1 MKARIDR
8 LEKSI
13 RTMVYRLLTRSL
25 KPKFKVYAADKNNPC
40 AGQFGTC
47 VDCGMCEKH
56 LTDFETVKQYRFT
69 AEEIDREIAKLD
81 CMAIPY

>member
-1 MKARIDR
+1 MRRI
-8 LEKSI
+8 
-13 RTMVYRLLTRSL
+13 VYRLMVRGL
-25 KPKFKVYAADKNNPC
+25 KPKFRVYEANKNNPC

-56 LTDFETVKQYRFT
+56 LTEFEIVKQYSFT
-69 AEEIDREIAKLD
+69 AKEIDKEIAKLD